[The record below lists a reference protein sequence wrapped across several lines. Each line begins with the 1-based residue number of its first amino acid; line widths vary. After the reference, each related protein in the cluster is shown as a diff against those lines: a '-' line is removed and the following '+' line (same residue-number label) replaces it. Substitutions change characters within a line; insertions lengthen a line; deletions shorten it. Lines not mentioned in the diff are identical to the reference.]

1 MSNHAD
7 LALMPHEAEVIERHD
22 ETPDL
27 FSLQLRFTDPAI
39 QSQFV
44 FAPGQFNMLYLPGMG
59 EVPISIVSDPE
70 DSHVINHTIRKVGS
84 VTSNLGKLQVGD
96 RLGLRGPYGR
106 GWPVV
111 EAEGTDLVVVTG
123 GLGCAPSVSFIE
135 YALRRQ
141 ARYGHMHI
149 IQGVKHANDFIWRE
163 RYDHWRSYPNVDVW
177 LTADTGDTLW
187 PGKVGPVTQFF
198 DQLAIDPAHTSVVM
212 CGPEGMMNAVVR
224 DMRQRAVPDTQIWL
238 SMERNM
244 HCALGSCGRCQLGAK
259 FVCRDGPVF
268 NYAELAPYW
277 GHKGV

>member
-1 MSNHAD
+1 MMRHG
-7 LALMPHEAEVIERHD
+7 LMPYEAEVVERHD

-27 FSLQLRFTDPAI
+27 FSLQLRLSDPAL
-39 QSQFV
+39 QAEYR

-70 DSHVINHTIRKVGS
+70 DRHVINHTIRKVGS
-84 VTSNLGKLQVGD
+84 ITGNLGQLKVGA

-106 GWPVV
+106 GWPIDQ
-111 EAEGTDLVVVTG
+111 AEGTDLVVVTG

-135 YALRRQ
+135 YALRRR
-141 ARYGHMHI
+141 ARYGHIHI
-149 IQGVKHANDFIWRE
+149 IQGVKHANDFIWKE
-163 RYDHWRSYPNVDVW
+163 RYEHWRSYPHVDVW
-177 LTADTGDTLW
+177 LTADTGNTLW

-198 DQLAIDPAHTSVVM
+198 DQLDIDPGRTSVVI

-224 DMRQRAVPDTQIWL
+224 DMRQRTVPDTQIWL

-244 HCALGSCGRCQLGAK
+244 QCALGSCGRCQLGAK

-268 NYAELAPYW
+268 NVAEIAPYW
-277 GHKGV
+277 GHQGV